1 MTSLISI
8 IIPAVNEDDYLG
20 ATLNALAGTRGV
32 ETIVVD
38 GGSRDS
44 SREVAA
50 AAGVRV
56 ISTPP
61 GRALQMNAGAAAAR
75 GDILLFLHAD
85 TLLPARFA
93 NRIRQILIE
102 PQVAAGAFRLTINA
116 PGLSMRILEKLIYWR
131 STYLQMVYGDQALFM
146 TAEMFQAA
154 GGFPNMPILEDFEFI
169 RRLRRHGRIAVLPEA
184 VMTSARRWQRLGFIR
199 TTIINQLI
207 IFAYLSRVDPG
218 RLARWYQWSGGSDTN
233 KMGRTAGYR

>member
-20 ATLNALAGTRGV
+20 ATLNALAGTDGV

-38 GGSRDS
+38 GGSRDN
-44 SREVAA
+44 SREVAT
-50 AAGVRV
+50 AAGARV

-61 GRALQMNAGAAAAR
+61 GRALQMNAGAATAR

-116 PGLSMRILEKLIYWR
+116 PGMSMRILEKLIYWR

-146 TAEMFQAA
+146 TAKMFQAA
-154 GGFPNMPILEDFEFI
+154 GGFPKLPILEDFEFI
-169 RRLRRHGRIAVLPEA
+169 RRLRRRGRIAVLPE
-184 VMTSARRWQRLGFIR
+184 VVTTSARRWQRLGLIR
-199 TTIINQLI
+199 TTITNQLI
-207 IFAYLSRVDPG
+207 IVAYLSRVDPG
-218 RLARWYQWSGGSDTN
+218 RLARWYQWSSDSDTN
-233 KMGRTAGYR
+233 KIGRTAGYR